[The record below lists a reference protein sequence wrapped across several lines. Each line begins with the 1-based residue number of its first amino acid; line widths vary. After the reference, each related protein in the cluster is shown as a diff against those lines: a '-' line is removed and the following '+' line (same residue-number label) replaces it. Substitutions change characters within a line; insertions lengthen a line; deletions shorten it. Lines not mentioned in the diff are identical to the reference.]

1 MPVATG
7 RSVGQFS
14 RQIGHRRQ
22 IGYRPL
28 RKPLWS
34 SRESFFI
41 DVALFVFGAAGAYT
55 VDIVGALPVSE
66 LLVFPMLP
74 VLLLAR
80 GKRAFSREYLWFYVS
95 TGAWFLGTL
104 IADAYNGVGAFNR
117 AKGMARVVFFIL
129 DFMALAIILNNKT
142 RRMIIFAVSIAGLMA
157 IGSWRFMPATE
168 IVWKFGFAESVAI
181 VALLVSS
188 YYYARRRYWV
198 CLLIS
203 LVLCG
208 LSLLFGFRSQLGVV
222 LVSAVFILPLSKQA
236 PNGLSGTRSKQ
247 DKFRILVLLAL
258 AAGAAYLA
266 NAVVKYAA
274 ESGFF
279 DESTQAKF
287 VTQASGDYGV
297 LFGGRPETLVAIQ
310 AIRDS
315 PFVGHGSFPYGEKY
329 VELKQDIMYEHGYTD
344 SDDPEVIDYPVIPT
358 HSHLTMAWVEGGIFG
373 GICWIYILILAVRGI
388 LRLNT
393 LRPHLAPLYCYL
405 LVAFLWDILYSPF
418 GSINRILAAF
428 YILVSYHILKTPET
442 RDLPIVPKKVE
453 LKQRRRFTPLA
464 GTAAL

>member
-157 IGSWRFMPATE
+157 IGSWRFMPVTE

-329 VELKQDIMYEHGYTD
+329 VELKQDIMYE
-344 SDDPEVIDYPVIPT
+344 
-358 HSHLTMAWVEGGIFG
+358 GGIFG